1 VEMKLDDMK
10 EILLANTDFLQLV
23 KTIEADYKGVKNP
36 TGPFGWD
43 NPFLC

>member
-1 VEMKLDDMK
+1 
-10 EILLANTDFLQLV
+10 LQLV

-43 NPFLC
+43 NPFLCWGSEEKSGFF